1 MTHIPRL
8 RAGRDCP
15 TVVPSETV
23 MPLLR
28 WIEWALLPPV
38 LRENKRVGAMIRL
51 WRRGLGRIT

>member
-23 MPLLR
+23 MPLFR
-28 WIEWALLPPV
+28 WIEWALLHKV
-38 LRENKRVGAMIRL
+38 LRENKRVDAMIRL
-51 WRRGLGRIT
+51 SKRSLGRIT